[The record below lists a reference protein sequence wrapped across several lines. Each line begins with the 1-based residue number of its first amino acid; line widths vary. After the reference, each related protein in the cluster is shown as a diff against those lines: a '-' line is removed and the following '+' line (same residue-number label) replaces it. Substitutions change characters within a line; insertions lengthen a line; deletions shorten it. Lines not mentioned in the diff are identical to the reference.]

1 MNILYI
7 HQSFPGQYQHI
18 VRRLGRD
25 SGIRQIALGA
35 NPSESD
41 LGNDVQYFLYQLQRG
56 NTDNIHPLAIEFESK
71 AIRGE
76 ACTNAA
82 LRLKENGFTPDL
94 ICAHPGWGES
104 LFLRTIWPNSP
115 ILLYQE
121 FYYQLTGFDLNFDPE
136 IQPPHTLEI
145 AEKSIL
151 KNSCVLTSLE
161 QSDWNVCPTQF
172 QRSSFPA
179 HWQNS
184 ISTIH
189 DGIDTTRAKPSN
201 KVKPFALPEGE
212 IIQPGDKLVTFVNRT
227 LEPYR
232 GYHTFIRAIPELQ
245 RLCPDAKIVIVGDTK
260 GVSYGSACPNGEW
273 KDYFLREIQGKC
285 DLDQVFF
292 TGELS
297 YDDYL
302 KLLQLS
308 QAHVYLTYPFVL
320 SWSLMEAMSTQCAI
334 VGSNTA
340 PVQEVITHGKNGL
353 LVNFFDH
360 QAVAE
365 AVSELLNNREL
376 AETLGKQAR
385 KTILKDYS
393 LEQCVPRHLALMQMV
408 ATGTLSRRCG

>member
-7 HQSFPGQYQHI
+7 HQGFPGQYQHI
-18 VRRLGRD
+18 VKTLGERD
-25 SGIRQIALGA
+25 NIRQIALGTQ
-35 NPSESD
+35 PSNID
-41 LGNDVQYFLYQLQRG
+41 LGNDAQYFLYQLKRG
-56 NTDNIHPLAIEFESK
+56 NTDNIHPLALEFESK

-76 ACTNAA
+76 ACANAA
-82 LRLKENGFTPDL
+82 LQLKNNGFTPDL

-104 LFLRTIWPNSP
+104 LFLRAIWPNSP

-121 FYYQLTGFDLNFDPE
+121 FYYQCEGFDLNFDPE
-136 IQPPHTLEI
+136 IQPPHNLE
-145 AEKSIL
+145 ATQKSIL

-161 QSDWNVCPTQF
+161 DSDWNVCPTQF

-179 HWQNS
+179 HWQKS

-189 DGIDTTRAKPSN
+189 DGIDTTRAKPNN
-201 KVKPFALPEGE
+201 KAKPFALPDGS

-245 RLCPDAKIVIVGDTK
+245 RLCPEAKIVLVGDTK
-260 GVSYGSACPNGEW
+260 GVSYGSACPDGEW
-273 KDYFLREIQGKC
+273 KDHFLKEIEGQYNQANVYFAGNLPYQ
-285 DLDQVFF
+285 
-292 TGELS
+292 
-297 YDDYL
+297 DYL
-302 KLLQLS
+302 HLLQLS

-353 LVNFFDH
+353 LVDFFDH
-360 QAVAE
+360 HAVAE

-385 KTILKDYS
+385 ATILKDYS
-393 LEQCVPRHLALMQMV
+393 LEQCVPRHLALMNMV
-408 ATGTLSRRCG
+408 ACGALSRR

>member
-7 HQSFPGQYQHI
+7 HQGFPGQYQHI
-18 VRRLGRD
+18 VK
-25 SGIRQIALGA
+25 ALGKNKSIKQVA
-35 NPSESD
+35 LGIQPSNID
-41 LGNDVQYFLYQLQRG
+41 LGTDAQYFLYPLTRG
-56 NTDNIHPLAIEFESK
+56 NTDNIHPLALETESK
-71 AIRGE
+71 AIRAE
-76 ACTNAA
+76 ACAQAA
-82 LRLKENGFTPDL
+82 SQLKENGFHPDL

-104 LFLRTIWPNSP
+104 LFLRAIWPQSP
-115 ILLYQE
+115 TLLYQE
-121 FYYQLTGFDLNFDPE
+121 FYYQLEGFDLDFDPE
-136 IQPPHTLEI
+136 IKADHTI
-145 AEKSIL
+145 KTKEKSIL
-151 KNSCVLTSLE
+151 KNSSVLTSLE
-161 QSDWNVCPTQF
+161 QSDWNVCPTNF

-179 HWQNS
+179 HWQKS

-189 DGIDTTRAKPSN
+189 DGIDTKKAKPNN
-201 KVKPFALPEGE
+201 KAKPFKLPNDI

-245 RLCPDAKIVIVGDTK
+245 RLCPDAKIVIAGDTK

-353 LVNFFDH
+353 LVDFFDH